1 MQAVGKVLPAL
12 NGKLTG
18 MAFRVPTPDV
28 SVVDLTVRLE
38 KGASYDDIKA
48 AIKAASE
55 GPLKGYL
62 GYTEDDVVS
71 TDFLGDPRSSIFD
84 AKAGIALTPNFV
96 KLVSWYD
103 NEWGYSPASPPTY
116 EQARFSLSGASVRS
130 GSGFS
135 RGTVGAETSAC
146 CGNSSR
152 HRRSAIF
159 CVSSSA
165 RAPNPLSLPARGGF
179 LTAGKNVDTRGNSAC
194 ARSNQGT
201 RNGILSQG
209 GVGVANRPFL
219 KGMGVGPGL
228 RRTGGD
234 GFGGRRGAGKV
245 GARRRVVVQAVGPEI
260 GSNAA
265 YDVIGSL
272 GLDTLTFLVATV
284 IVIPAFKSLKI
295 SPLFEMGLEL
305 SLERLRALAKFAFG
319 MGLPQVL
326 LTTLAFTAFELPIDN
341 AIGTR
346 ALEFL
351 FGAKADLV
359 NIRSLDEAIVIGA
372 ALALSSSAFVL
383 QLLSEKGE
391 LATRYGSATLGILLL
406 QDIAVV
412 PLLVILPILENGDFT
427 DDSIFPL
434 LALEGA
440 KDFTD
445 DSIFPLLAL
454 EGAKSLLG
462 LGVLLYTGR
471 IALRRLF
478 EFVAESRSSEAFI
491 ALCLL
496 TVTGTALI
504 TSKLGFS
511 DSLGAFL
518 AGVLLAETNYRTQLG
533 AFLAG
538 ALLAETNYRTQVE
551 ADIRPF
557 RGLLLGLFFVTT
569 GSSIDLNL
577 LASEWPNILV
587 LLVGLVGI
595 KAASITAFTFFS
607 HSFSLHLSS
616 SPRQLL
622 ASEWPNILALLVG
635 LIGIKAA
642 IITPSISTT
651 SFHPHSLFPTPSQL
665 LASEWPNIL
674 ALLVGLIG
682 IKAAIITALGPRVG
696 LTLSESVRT
705 GLLLSQ
711 GGEFAFVVFALA
723 NQLGVL
729 PLELNRLLTIVVV
742 LSMALSTLSSPF
754 SPPFLPP
761 PFPTSLPFPPQPI
774 QAGRA
779 PLGAQPSA
787 YHRGGALHT
796 RRAPIGAEPPAH
808 HRGGSFHGAHA
819 LPPSPSL
826 PPSLP
831 PFLPP
836 MSQTRRA
843 AIGAEPAA
851 HHRGGVLPLELN
863 RLLIIVV
870 VLSMALT
877 PFLDALGRRAAEYIE
892 DNIESR
898 DAATVAAGGVGGG
911 AAVGRLGAGGNGAM
925 SGADGG
931 MEGEA
936 AGASHS
942 THFAGAEPI
951 VILGFNQM
959 GQVLANFLST
969 PLAAGSGGDAAG
981 WNFISF
987 DLNPKRVRLGAS
999 LGFPVLYGDG
1009 SRPAVLESA
1018 GIRRPK
1024 AFMVVYSSRT
1034 RSVASIERLKEAFP
1048 GVPLYARAV
1057 DSMHLSELRRAGATD
1072 VVLES
1077 AETGLLLGSMMLQGM
1092 GVMRDDVTGL
1102 RLGSMLLQDMGVMRD
1117 DVVFVRRLM
1126 RDAMDQRALSASSS
1140 SQSSD
1145 LISSRPLLDT
1155 LKETLGRRAI
1165 RPIEPTAFLM
1175 NKQDE
1180 RTAAPS
1186 SAASA
1191 AASAALS
1198 AVDGDTRQQENPAK
1212 VAAFT
1217 ATRASAV
1224 AAAAAAAATVGVLVA
1239 SKADE
1244 TAAAPKEEGE
1254 DTQAGIKEAPVARGF
1269 GAEIPSLDSPLGINP
1284 VFVLAD
1290 AQATPDGMLQYF
1302 SDGEDFVDRN
1312 LSLDASQLPAA
1323 SAAMPPSLDSPVVL
1337 GEGFDSEGGQ
1347 AGAGERLVYFSDGD
1361 DFVDVKLE
1369 LPQSGDFPREK

>member
-1 MQAVGKVLPAL
+1 MHPL
-12 NGKLTG
+12 NST
-18 MAFRVPTPDV
+18 VPRQRCCRP
-28 SVVDLTVRLE
+28 S
-38 KGASYDDIKA
+38 A
-48 AIKAASE
+48 
-55 GPLKGYL
+55 
-62 GYTEDDVVS
+62 VS
-71 TDFLGDPRSSIFD
+71 TSPPFPRFPSI
-84 AKAGIALTPNFV
+84 PPSR
-96 KLVSWYD
+96 VSLISWSTA
-103 NEWGYSPASPPTY
+103 SPASPPTY

-228 RRTGGD
+228 RRTGVD

-577 LASEWPNILV
+577 LASEWPNIL
-587 LLVGLVGI
+587 
-595 KAASITAFTFFS
+595 
-607 HSFSLHLSS
+607 
-616 SPRQLL
+616 
-622 ASEWPNILALLVG
+622 
-635 LIGIKAA
+635 
-642 IITPSISTT
+642 
-651 SFHPHSLFPTPSQL
+651 
-665 LASEWPNIL
+665 

-787 YHRGGALHT
+787 YHRGGALH
-796 RRAPIGAEPPAH
+796 
-808 HRGGSFHGAHA
+808 
-819 LPPSPSL
+819 
-826 PPSLP
+826 
-831 PFLPP
+831 
-836 MSQTRRA
+836 TRRA

-1302 SDGEDFVDRN
+1302 SEGEDFVDRN